1 MVKRI
6 LLVEDTKDLL
16 TNMEELFLMEGF
28 SVWTANNGKEGLAIL
43 DEAKPHIIVTDLL
56 MPLVNGFDFITRVRA
71 QETWK
76 HIPILVFSAMPIKEN
91 KDKLLKMG
99 VNDYLMKPS
108 TLDNLLDAVTK
119 LMNHG

>member
-1 MVKRI
+1 
-6 LLVEDTKDLL
+6 
-16 TNMEELFLMEGF
+16 MEELFLMEGF